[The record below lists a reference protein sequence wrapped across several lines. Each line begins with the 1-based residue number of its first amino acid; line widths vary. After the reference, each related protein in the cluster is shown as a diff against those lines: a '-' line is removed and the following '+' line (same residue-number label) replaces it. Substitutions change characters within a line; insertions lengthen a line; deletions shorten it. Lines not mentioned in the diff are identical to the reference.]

1 MCVIIIGFYNNYFK
15 KLLFLILKCFQN
27 VLLKKCLFIN
37 KFIDFLDEKIWY
49 NLKISILVF

>member
-27 VLLKKCLFIN
+27 VLLKKMPIH
-37 KFIDFLDEKIWY
+37 K
-49 NLKISILVF
+49 

>member
-37 KFIDFLDEKIWY
+37 KFIDFLDEKI
-49 NLKISILVF
+49 